1 MLNKILSTVLLVAL
15 VATMVIGVGCA
26 ALSDYVT
33 PAIIDQRAVERAVDA
48 GLAEPN
54 DYAGYANLYKARR
67 LQLHVRAAHA
77 INMLGLEQ
85 LMEKEQL
92 DSNILRGVVERSVS
106 EAVALEAAI
115 FDPTTGLLAAGLGVF
130 GLSAGGLLGLFRKR
144 PGDWE
149 PAEVETALAGV
160 GVEVGVKEK
169 QFTEVVKGV
178 QQFMDSSKKSGKP
191 NLLLAIEQ
199 LKTFL
204 RAQSTDTAAAV
215 TAAKN
220 A

>member
-1 MLNKILSTVLLVAL
+1 MLNRVLSTVLLVAI
-15 VATMVIGVGCA
+15 VATMIIGVGCA
-26 ALSDYVT
+26 ALSDYAT
-33 PAIIDQRAVERAVDA
+33 PATIDQRAVDRVVDA

-54 DYAGYANLYKARR
+54 DYAGYANLYKARL
-67 LQLHVRAAHA
+67 LQFYVAAAHE
-77 INMLGLEQ
+77 INMLRLEQ
-85 LMEKEQL
+85 LMEEEQL

-115 FDPTTGLLAAGLGVF
+115 FDPTTGLLTAGLGVF
-130 GLSAGGLLGLFRKR
+130 GLSAGGLIGLMRKR

-149 PAEVETALAGV
+149 PAKVETALA
-160 GVEVGVKEK
+160 EVGVKVSMKEK

-178 QQFMDSSKKSGKP
+178 QQFMDSGKKSGEP
-191 NLLLAIEQ
+191 SLLLAVEQ
-199 LKTFL
+199 LKSFL
-204 RAQSTDTAAAV
+204 RSQSTDTANAV